1 MTVGSAKKTI
11 ENVDANRITELYDH
25 STSVWNTK
33 AFYPFRSSLVDY
45 QILPLSED
53 FIIFGGF
60 DEKSNKATTIIA
72 KFDPTKN
79 VWTKL
84 GNLQFSRYGFGA
96 IEIQKHF
103 LIMGGEEK
111 KRTETCVISGES
123 IKCKS
128 REPTLNNFQFYP
140 ALMVVETDY
149 TERCKNFTMVQKT
162 TTSTMKLKTTTT
174 TTTTSTTTTITK
186 PITNSKK
193 GK

>member
-1 MTVGSAKKTI
+1 MTVGSAKKTD
-11 ENVDANRITELYDH
+11 ENVNANKITELYDH
-25 STSVWNTK
+25 SASVWTIESE
-33 AFYPFRSSLVDY
+33 YPFHDVLIDY
-45 QILPLSED
+45 QILPLSGD
-53 FIIFGGF
+53 YIIFGGF
-60 DEKSNKATTIIA
+60 DEKSNKAIPTIA
-72 KFDPTKN
+72 KFDPTQN

-128 REPTLNNFQFYP
+128 QEPTLNNFQFYP

-149 TERCKNFTMVQKT
+149 TERCKNFSMVQKT
-162 TTSTMKLKTTTT
+162 TTSTMKLKTTTKT
-174 TTTTSTTTTITK
+174 
-186 PITNSKK
+186 
-193 GK
+193 GE

>member
-11 ENVDANRITELYDH
+11 ENVNPNRITELYDH

-33 AFYPFRSSLVDY
+33 AFYPFRSTLIDY
-45 QILPLSED
+45 QILPLSGD
-53 FIIFGGF
+53 FIIFGDF

-72 KFDPTKN
+72 KFDPTQN

-96 IEIQKHF
+96 IEVQKHF

-149 TERCKNFTMVQKT
+149 TERCKNFSMVQKT

-186 PITNSKK
+186 PITNSKN

>member
-45 QILPLSED
+45 QILPLFGD
-53 FIIFGGF
+53 YIIFGGF
-60 DEKSNKATTIIA
+60 DEKSNKAIPTIA
-72 KFDPTKN
+72 KFDPTQN
-79 VWTKL
+79 IWTKL

-128 REPTLNNFQFYP
+128 REPTLNNFQLYP

-149 TERCKNFTMVQKT
+149 TER
-162 TTSTMKLKTTTT
+162 
-174 TTTTSTTTTITK
+174 
-186 PITNSKK
+186 
-193 GK
+193 